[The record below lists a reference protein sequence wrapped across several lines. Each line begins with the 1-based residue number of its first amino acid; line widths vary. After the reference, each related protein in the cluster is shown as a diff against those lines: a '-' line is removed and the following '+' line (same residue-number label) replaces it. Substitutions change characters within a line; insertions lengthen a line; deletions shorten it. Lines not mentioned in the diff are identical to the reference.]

1 MSLGAQ
7 LFKHFPSNQRS
18 YEVSINWV
26 RKVIE
31 SKGNV
36 NFAACKDPALT
47 VKYLQ
52 YCLAQFL
59 IDVFSQCKAIT
70 EGYEFMISSMT
81 FLLTPTPP

>member
-1 MSLGAQ
+1 M
-7 LFKHFPSNQRS
+7 
-18 YEVSINWV
+18 
-26 RKVIE
+26 IE

-59 IDVFSQCKAIT
+59 IDVFSQCKAIA
-70 EGYEFMISSMT
+70 EVYEFMNSSMT
-81 FLLTPTPP
+81 FLLTPEPPPLFLLMAEETRHAATFDHPTGLKDP